1 MEQKAVDGQENP
13 NATILTSKF
22 YEVQKNL
29 VLSRHIYSTW
39 VFLMSRKTWDTL
51 SPEEQKIVQEAANEA
66 TAFERKAIR
75 ALSDKA
81 LGELKKLGM
90 QVTELP
96 AAEQAKLRD
105 KLQPVVA
112 KYSKEFGEDS
122 TREMMAELEKAR
134 RK

>member
-1 MEQKAVDGQENP
+1 
-13 NATILTSKF
+13 
-22 YEVQKNL
+22 
-29 VLSRHIYSTW
+29 
-39 VFLMSRKTWDTL
+39 
-51 SPEEQKIVQEAANEA
+51 
-66 TAFERKAIR
+66 
-75 ALSDKA
+75 
-81 LGELKKLGM
+81 M

-122 TREMMAELEKAR
+122 TREMLAELEKAR